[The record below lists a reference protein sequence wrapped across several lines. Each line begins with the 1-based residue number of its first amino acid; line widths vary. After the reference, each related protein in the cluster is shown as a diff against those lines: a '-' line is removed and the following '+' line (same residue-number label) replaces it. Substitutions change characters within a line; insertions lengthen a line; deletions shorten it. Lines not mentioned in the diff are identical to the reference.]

1 MRKDV
6 DMFAVEIALGLGEE
20 QGIPRDELL
29 EGLPFDLEAVAR
41 RELPVDW
48 DTYVEVC
55 DRLRDRLGGN
65 TQMAEAAA
73 KLPAVTPE
81 VTRFAPLFVSPQRLV
96 HFFARVLDPRIWP
109 CIRVT
114 YEDLGDGLVR
124 TQSSIPE
131 HFRNGESVFA
141 AGLGAWRT
149 TPCRLGLPP
158 ADMVHAEIGT
168 HRGTYVLKLPKS
180 RTIAARAKRAAIEA
194 FADYATRE
202 LELDAGNIVRTYDA
216 VHNNDLNTLDT
227 AAARWHLTGR
237 EREVLDLVA
246 RGLSNKEIAARLECS
261 VRTVEVHMTRLMH
274 KSGAQGRAALV
285 TRFWR
290 LQAQ

>member
-1 MRKDV
+1 
-6 DMFAVEIALGLGEE
+6 MFAVEIALGLGEQ
-20 QGIPRDELL
+20 QGIPRAKLL
-29 EGLPFDLEAVAR
+29 AGLPFDAAEVAR
-41 RELPVDW
+41 RQLPVDW

-81 VTRFAPLFVSPQRLV
+81 VTRFAPLFVSPRRLV

-114 YEDLGDGLVR
+114 IEDVDDELVR
-124 TQSSIPE
+124 TESSIPA

-158 ADMVHAEIGT
+158 AEIIHAEVGS
-168 HRGTYVLKLPKS
+168 HRGTYVLKLPAS
-180 RTIAARAKRAAIEA
+180 RTIAARARRAAIEA
-194 FADYATRE
+194 FADYAARE
-202 LELDAGNIVRTYDA
+202 LEVDAAFVERTYDA
-216 VHNNDLNTLDT
+216 VHETDADRLDVAT
-227 AAARWHLTGR
+227 ESWHLTNR
-237 EREVLDLVA
+237 EREVLELVA
-246 RGLSNKEIAARLECS
+246 RGLSNKEIALRSSCS
-261 VRTVEVHMTRLMH
+261 VRTVEVHMTRLMR
-274 KSGAQGRAALV
+274 KSNTRGRAALV
-285 TRFWR
+285 TAFWR
-290 LQAQ
+290 SGT